1 MAEFFRSEARAAL
14 WRWREVL
21 AGVGLALGGLW
32 FGAGS
37 FGLLGWLGWVAVGL
51 GVVLV
56 WTGWQRLRFG
66 RGGGGPG
73 VVQVSERRL
82 AYLGPERGGMID
94 LDDLVFLDLDGARG
108 RGVWVLGGPE
118 GAGLEI
124 PVDAE
129 GADRLFDLFAALP
142 GIRTERMLSALE
154 RMPEGRVRI
163 WASAGQAFSA
173 LPPVR

>member
-1 MAEFFRSEARAAL
+1 M
-14 WRWREVL
+14 
-21 AGVGLALGGLW
+21 
-32 FGAGS
+32 
-37 FGLLGWLGWVAVGL
+37 
-51 GVVLV
+51 
-56 WTGWQRLRFG
+56 RFT

-82 AYLGPERGGMID
+82 AYLGPERGGMLD

-118 GAGLEI
+118 GAVLEI

-142 GIRTERMLSALE
+142 GIRTERMLGALAAL
-154 RMPEGRVRI
+154 PAGRLRI
-163 WASAGQAFSA
+163 WRREGPDLPA
-173 LPPVR
+173 LPSGR